1 MLKKVLLAVSSALVM
16 GQACAANVMIESIEY
31 ADKVTVAKEEL
42 VLNGAGLRKVVFFK
56 VYAAGLYIPKAVNT
70 TKAVL
75 EQTGAA
81 RVRLGLLRDV
91 SAGDFVEAL
100 EDGLKDNTSEDDRKA
115 IETQVAGLI
124 AVMKKIGDVKVGDI
138 IDFEYSPKAGTSVT
152 MNGQVVGANLGGKPL
167 FDAVL
172 RIWLGD
178 RCIDE
183 NLKEAMLKAKNTD

>member
-42 VLNGAGLRKVVFFK
+42 VF
-56 VYAAGLYIPKAVNT
+56 YAAGLYIPKAVNT

-100 EDGLKDNTSEDDRKA
+100 EDGLKDNTSEDDLKA
-115 IETQVAGLI
+115 FETQVAGLI

-138 IDFEYSPKAGTSVT
+138 IDFEFSPKAGTSVT
-152 MNGQVVGANLGGKPL
+152 MNGQVVGDNLGGKPL

-183 NLKEAMLKAKNTD
+183 SLKEALLKAKNTD

>member
-1 MLKKVLLAVSSALVM
+1 MLKKALIALSSALLM
-16 GQACAANVMIESIEY
+16 GQACAANVMIDKIEY
-31 ADKVTVAKEEL
+31 AEKITIDQEEL
-42 VLNGAGLRKVVFFK
+42 VLNGAGMRKVVFFK
-56 VYAAGLYIPKAVNT
+56 VYAAGLYLPKAVNN

-75 EQTGAA
+75 AQTGAA

-100 EDGLKDNTSEDDRKA
+100 TDGIKDNTSDEARKA
-115 IETQVAGLI
+115 IEVEVDALI
-124 AVMKKIGDVKVGDI
+124 AVMKKIGDVKVGDMI
-138 IDFEYSPKAGTSVT
+138 NFEYTPKAGVSVV
-152 MNGQVVGANLGGKPL
+152 MNDKVVGANLGGKPL

-183 NLKEAMLKAKNTD
+183 SLKESLLKAKNTD

>member
-1 MLKKVLLAVSSALVM
+1 MLKKVLIALSSALVM
-16 GQACAANVMIESIEY
+16 SQAHAAMTVESVEFV
-31 ADKVTVAKEEL
+31 DKVTIENQEL
-42 VLNGAGLRKVVFFK
+42 VLNGAGMRKIVFFK

-75 EQTGAA
+75 EQDGAA

-91 SAGDFVEAL
+91 KAGDFVEAL
-100 EDGLKDNTSEDDRKA
+100 EDGLKDNTSEEVRKS
-115 IETQVAGLI
+115 IENEVTALI
-124 AVMKKIGDVKVGDI
+124 AVMKKIGDVKVGDL
-138 IDFEYSPKAGTSVT
+138 IDFEFSPKAGTSVT

-178 RCIDE
+178 RCIDDG
-183 NLKEAMLKAKNTD
+183 LKEALLKAKNTD

>member
-1 MLKKVLLAVSSALVM
+1 MLKKVLIALSSALVM
-16 GQACAANVMIESIEY
+16 GQACAGNVMIESIEY
-31 ADKVTVAKEEL
+31 TKSVTIEQEKL

-75 EQTGAA
+75 EQTGPA

-91 SAGDFVEAL
+91 SAADFVEAL
-100 EDGLKDNTSEDDRKA
+100 EDGLKDNTSDEDRKA
-115 IETQVAGLI
+115 IETQVTALI
-124 AVMKKIGDVKVGDI
+124 AVMKKIGDVKVGDL

-152 MNGQVVGANLGGKPL
+152 MNGKVVGANLGAKPL

-183 NLKEAMLKAKNTD
+183 SLKEAMLKAKNTD